1 MTVLVEIGATDGFIL
16 DDPFEGVLDT
26 SELGGTVFRDITPA
40 LINLEVTRGKNRD
53 LDRYSAGELTVV
65 LNNENRDFDPLFT
78 GSPYF
83 GDIVPRRDVR
93 LTVDGVRQFTGII
106 DDWNLAY
113 DPSGQSKAALI
124 ASDDFTLLARQQLTA
139 GTATPQSSGDRVS
152 AVLDMPS
159 VAWTKARDI
168 DEGAATLGADV
179 FEGNALDYLNKVA
192 TSEAGDI
199 FVGKSG
205 ELRFRGRLD
214 ATPTSA
220 GLITFADDGTG
231 VPYTRVSVN
240 YGTELLFNTS
250 EVSSIAGTATALN
263 QSSRT
268 IYGVSSTEV
277 DTLLSTTAQLQNLAN
292 FIVEKFSEPEYR
304 IDAIGMN
311 VDTLSSA
318 HRATVLGLELGDVI
332 LLKFTPNGIGDPI
345 EQYGQVIR
353 LDTQIENDRHDVTI
367 GLTSLDWT
375 FLVLDDAVFGTLDN
389 NNLAF

>member
-1 MTVLVEIGATDGFIL
+1 MTTLVEIGATDGFIL

-26 SELGGTVFRDITPA
+26 SELGGTVFRNITSA
-40 LINLEVTRGKNRD
+40 LIDLQVTRGKNRD

-65 LNNENRDFDPLFT
+65 LNNEDRAFDPLFT

-93 LTVDGVRQFTGII
+93 VTVDGVRQFTGVV
-106 DDWNLAY
+106 DDWNLIY
-113 DPSGQSKAALI
+113 EPTGRSKAQLV

-139 GTATPQSSGDRVS
+139 GTATPEASGDRVA

-168 DEGAATLGADV
+168 DTGTSTLGADV
-179 FEGNALDYLNKVA
+179 FDGNALDYLNKIA

-214 ATPTSA
+214 ATPTSS

-250 EVSSIAGTATALN
+250 EVSSIAGVATASN
-263 QSSRT
+263 QASRT
-268 IYGVSSTEV
+268 IYGVSSTEI
-277 DTLLSTTAQLQNLAN
+277 DTLLSTSAQLQNLAN
-292 FIVEKFSEPEYR
+292 FVVEKFSEPEYR
-304 IDAIGMN
+304 IETIGMN
-311 VDTLSSA
+311 VDTLSTA

-332 LLKFTPNGIGDPI
+332 LLKFTPNDIGDPI

-353 LDTQIENDRHDVTI
+353 LDSEIENDRHDVTI

>member
-1 MTVLVEIGATDGFIL
+1 MTTVVEIGATDGFIL
-16 DDPFEGVLDT
+16 DDPFEGVLGT
-26 SELGGTVFRDITPA
+26 SELGGTVFRNITSA
-40 LINLEVTRGKNRD
+40 LIDLQVTRGKNRD

-65 LNNENRDFDPLFT
+65 LNNEDRAFDPLYT

-93 LTVDGVRQFTGII
+93 VTVDGVRQFTGVV
-106 DDWNLAY
+106 DDWNFVY
-113 DPSGQSKAALI
+113 EPTGRSKAQLI

-139 GTATPQSSGDRVS
+139 GTATPQGSGARVS

-159 VAWTKARDI
+159 VGWTKTRDI
-168 DEGAATLGADV
+168 DTGTSTLGADV
-179 FEGNALDYLNKVA
+179 FDGNALDYLNKVA

-214 ATPTSA
+214 ATPTSS

-250 EVSSIAGTATALN
+250 QVSSIAGVATASN
-263 QSSRT
+263 QTSRT
-268 IYGVSSTEV
+268 IYGVSSTEI

-292 FIVEKFSEPEYR
+292 FVVEKFSEPEYR

-311 VDTLSSA
+311 VDTLSSG
-318 HRATVLGLELGDVI
+318 HRATVLALELGDVI
-332 LLKFTPNGIGDPI
+332 LLKFTPNDKGDPI

-353 LDTQIENDRHDVTI
+353 LDSQIENDRHDVTI

>member
-1 MTVLVEIGATDGFIL
+1 MTTLVEIGATDGFIL

-26 SELGGTVFRDITPA
+26 SELGGTVFRDITSA
-40 LINLEVTRGKNRD
+40 LIDLQVTRGKNRD

-65 LNNENRDFDPLFT
+65 LNNEDRAFDPLYS

-93 LTVDGVRQFTGII
+93 VTVDGVRQFTGVV
-106 DDWNLAY
+106 DDWNLIY
-113 DPSGQSKAALI
+113 EPTGRSKAQLV

-139 GTATPQSSGDRVS
+139 GTATPQASGDRVGV
-152 AVLDMPS
+152 VLDMPS

-168 DEGAATLGADV
+168 DTGASTLGADV
-179 FEGNALDYLNKVA
+179 FEGNALDYLNKIA

-214 ATPTSA
+214 ATPTSS

-250 EVSSIAGTATALN
+250 EVSSIAGTATALK

-268 IYGVSSTEV
+268 IYGVSSTEI

-292 FIVEKFSEPEYR
+292 FVVEKFSEPEYR

-311 VDTLSSA
+311 VDTLSTA

-332 LLKFTPNGIGDPI
+332 ILKFTPNDIGDPI

-353 LDTQIENDRHDVTI
+353 LDSQIENDRHDVTI

-375 FLVLDDAVFGTLDN
+375 FLVLNDAVFGTLDN

>member
-1 MTVLVEIGATDGFIL
+1 MTTVVEIGATDGFIL
-16 DDPFEGVLDT
+16 DDPFEGVLGT
-26 SELGGTVFRDITPA
+26 SELGGTVFRDITSA
-40 LINLEVTRGKNRD
+40 LIDLRVTRGKNRD

-65 LNNENRDFDPLFT
+65 LNNEDRAFDPLYT

-93 LTVDGVRQFTGII
+93 VTVDGVRQFTGVV
-106 DDWNLAY
+106 DDWNLIY
-113 DPSGQSKAALI
+113 EPTGRSKAQLV

-139 GTATPQSSGDRVS
+139 GTATPQSSGDRVGV
-152 AVLDMPS
+152 VLDMPS

-168 DEGAATLGADV
+168 DTGTSTLGADV
-179 FEGNALDYLNKVA
+179 FDGNALDYLNLIA

-214 ATPTSA
+214 ATPTSS
-220 GLITFADDGTG
+220 GLITFADDDTG

-250 EVSSIAGTATALN
+250 QVSSIAGVATAQK

-268 IYGVSSTEV
+268 IYGVSSTEI

-292 FIVEKFSEPEYR
+292 FVVEKFSEPEYR

-311 VDTLSSA
+311 VDTLSTG

-332 LLKFTPNGIGDPI
+332 ILKFTPNGIGDPI

-353 LDTQIENDRHDVTI
+353 LDSQIENDRHDVTI

>member
-1 MTVLVEIGATDGFIL
+1 MATVVEIGATEGFIL
-16 DDPFEGVLDT
+16 DDPVSGVLDT
-26 SELGGTVFRDITPA
+26 SELGGTVFKDITPA
-40 LINLEVTRGKNRD
+40 LIELQVTRGKNRD

-65 LNNENRDFDPLFT
+65 LNNEDRAFDPLYT
-78 GSPYF
+78 GSPFF

-93 LTVDGVRQFTGII
+93 LTVDGVRQFTGVI

-113 DPSGQSKAALI
+113 DPSGQSKAALV
-124 ASDDFTLLARQQLTA
+124 ASDDFTLLARQQVTF
-139 GTATPQSSGDRVS
+139 GTATPQLSGARVS

-168 DEGAATLGADV
+168 DTGSSTLGADV

-192 TSEAGDI
+192 TSEAGDL

-214 ATPTSA
+214 ATPTSS

-240 YGTELLFNTS
+240 YGTELLFNTA
-250 EVSSIAGTATALN
+250 EVTSGAGTATAIN
-263 QSSRT
+263 QTSRT
-268 IYGVSSTEV
+268 VYGVSSTEL

-292 FIVEKFSEPEYR
+292 FVVQKFSEPEYR

-311 VDTLSSA
+311 VDTLSPA
-318 HRATVLGLELGDVI
+318 HRSTVLGLELGDVI

-353 LDTQIENDRHDVTI
+353 LDSEIINDRHDVTI

-375 FLVLDDAVFGTLDN
+375 FLVLDDALFGTLDN

>member
-1 MTVLVEIGATDGFIL
+1 MTVLVEIGATEGFIL
-16 DDPFEGVLDT
+16 DDPVMGVLDT
-26 SELGGTVFRDITPA
+26 SELGGTVFKDITSS
-40 LINLEVTRGKNRD
+40 LIELQVTRGKNRD
-53 LDRYSAGELTVV
+53 LDRYSAGEMTVV
-65 LNNENRDFDPLFT
+65 LNNENRDFDPLYS

-93 LTVDGVRQFTGII
+93 LTVDGVRQYTGII

-113 DPSGQSKAALI
+113 DPSGQSKAALV
-124 ASDDFTLLARQQLTA
+124 ASDDFTLLARQQLTF
-139 GTATPQSSGDRVS
+139 GTATPQLSGARVS
-152 AVLDMPS
+152 AVLNMES
-159 VAWTKARDI
+159 VAWSKGRDI
-168 DEGAATLGADV
+168 DAGASTLGADV

-199 FVGKSG
+199 FVGKGG

-214 ATPTSA
+214 ATPTSS

-231 VPYTRVSVN
+231 IPYTSVSVN
-240 YGTELLFNTS
+240 YGTELLLNTA
-250 EVSSIAGTATALN
+250 EVTSIAGTATATN
-263 QSSRT
+263 QASRT
-268 IYGVSSTEV
+268 VYGVISTEI

-292 FIVEKFSEPEYR
+292 FVVEKFSEPEYR
-304 IDAIGMN
+304 FDTISMN
-311 VDTLSSA
+311 VDTLSA
-318 HRATVLGLELGDVI
+318 PHRATVLGLELGDVI

-353 LDTQIENDRHDVTI
+353 LDSEITNERHDITI

-375 FLVLDDAVFGTLDN
+375 FLVLDDALFGTLDN

>member
-1 MTVLVEIGATDGFIL
+1 
-16 DDPFEGVLDT
+16 
-26 SELGGTVFRDITPA
+26 
-40 LINLEVTRGKNRD
+40 
-53 LDRYSAGELTVV
+53 
-65 LNNENRDFDPLFT
+65 
-78 GSPYF
+78 
-83 GDIVPRRDVR
+83 
-93 LTVDGVRQFTGII
+93 
-106 DDWNLAY
+106 
-113 DPSGQSKAALI
+113 
-124 ASDDFTLLARQQLTA
+124 
-139 GTATPQSSGDRVS
+139 
-152 AVLDMPS
+152 MPS

-168 DEGAATLGADV
+168 DTGASTLGADV
-179 FEGNALDYLNKVA
+179 FDGNALDYLNKVA

-214 ATPTSA
+214 ATPTSS

-250 EVSSIAGTATALN
+250 LVSSIAGVATALN
-263 QSSRT
+263 QTSRT
-268 IYGVSSTEV
+268 IYGVSSTEI

-292 FIVEKFSEPEYR
+292 FVVEKFSEPEYR

-311 VDTLSSA
+311 VDTLSTA
-318 HRATVLGLELGDVI
+318 HRAIVLGLELGDVI
-332 LLKFTPNGIGDPI
+332 VLKFTPNGIGDPI

-353 LDTQIENDRHDVTI
+353 LDSQIENDRHDVTI

>member
-1 MTVLVEIGATDGFIL
+1 MTTVVEIGATDGFIL

-26 SELGGTVFRDITPA
+26 SELGGTVFRNITSA
-40 LINLEVTRGKNRD
+40 LIDLQVTRGKNRD

-65 LNNENRDFDPLFT
+65 LNNEDRAFDPLFT

-93 LTVDGVRQFTGII
+93 VTVDGVRQFTGVV
-106 DDWNLAY
+106 DDWNLIY
-113 DPSGQSKAALI
+113 EPTGRSKAQLV

-139 GTATPQSSGDRVS
+139 GTATPEASGDRVA

-168 DEGAATLGADV
+168 DTGTSTLGADV
-179 FEGNALDYLNKVA
+179 FDGNALDYLNKVA

-214 ATPTSA
+214 ATPTSS

-250 EVSSIAGTATALN
+250 LVSSIAGTATALN
-263 QSSRT
+263 QTSRT
-268 IYGVSSTEV
+268 VYGVSSTEI

-292 FIVEKFSEPEYR
+292 FVVEKFSEPEYR

-311 VDTLSSA
+311 VDTLSTA

-332 LLKFTPNGIGDPI
+332 LLKFTPNDIGDPI

-353 LDTQIENDRHDVTI
+353 LDSQIENDRHDVTI

-375 FLVLDDAVFGTLDN
+375 FLVLDDAVFGTLDD